1 MTPRIGTAGWTIP
14 KAHAAHFRDAGS
26 HLERYAQRL
35 NAAEINSSFHKPH
48 RRATYER
55 WAASV
60 PEDFAFAAK
69 LPKAITHAARL
80 ANAEAA
86 LDAFLEQASGLG
98 DKLHV
103 LLVQL
108 PPSFAFDAPLA
119 DGFFAA
125 LRERTG
131 KLIACE
137 PRHAT
142 WFAPDADAL
151 LAAHKVARVAADPA
165 VVPEAAQA
173 GGWRGLTYMR
183 LHGAPVIYRS
193 TYEADAIAR
202 HAALIRG
209 SKAPAWCIYDNTT
222 FAAATANALAL
233 AGMLGDTA
241 ATSASRPT
249 GRRARSRRS

>member
-14 KAHAAHFRDAGS
+14 TAHAAHFRDAGS

-35 NAAEINSSFHKPH
+35 TAAEINSSFHKPH

-60 PEDFAFAAK
+60 PDDFAFAAK

-119 DGFFAA
+119 AGFFAA
-125 LRERTG
+125 LRERMDDEARQQVPAAAA
-131 KLIACE
+131 IAPPYSY
-137 PRHAT
+137 PRKSASFRPPHAN
-142 WFAPDADAL
+142 
-151 LAAHKVARVAADPA
+151 
-165 VVPEAAQA
+165 
-173 GGWRGLTYMR
+173 
-183 LHGAPVIYRS
+183 GAPPSCPPRTNPSSTPPTPWCRRS
-193 TYEADAIAR
+193 PAR
-202 HAALIRG
+202 RRRRWL
-209 SKAPAWCIYDNTT
+209 
-222 FAAATANALAL
+222 
-233 AGMLGDTA
+233 
-241 ATSASRPT
+241 
-249 GRRARSRRS
+249 RRARCWSTCATARSWRRAARLRARCTSRAARSR